1 MIFFKPIT
9 LFPLIESD
17 SMNSDIW
24 TDSSIRELSDEDI
37 KNFHD
42 IVLRDVKN
50 KYSSDEDKLILQ
62 NNLDLWLYCLRI
74 TRKEIE
80 LQLSQHKTNLKA
92 NIKELID
99 NSADEFQIQDLKLE
113 EERWRNN
120 AMKFLN
126 AVERKTLYVK
136 LIMNDEE

>member
-1 MIFFKPIT
+1 
-9 LFPLIESD
+9 
-17 SMNSDIW
+17 MNSDIW
-24 TDSSIRELSDEDI
+24 TDSLIRELSDDDI

-50 KYSSDEDKLILQ
+50 KYSTDEDKSILQ

-80 LQLSQHKTNLKA
+80 LQLSQHKTNLKS
-92 NIKELID
+92 NVKELYE
-99 NSADEFQIQDLKLE
+99 NSAENSEIQDLKLE

-136 LIMNDEE
+136 LILNDEETN

>member
-1 MIFFKPIT
+1 
-9 LFPLIESD
+9 
-17 SMNSDIW
+17 MNSDIW
-24 TDSSIRELSDEDI
+24 TDSLIRELSDDDI

-50 KYSSDEDKLILQ
+50 KYSTDEDKSILQ

-80 LQLSQHKTNLKA
+80 LQLSQHKNNLKS
-92 NIKELID
+92 NVKELYE
-99 NSADEFQIQDLKLE
+99 NSAENSEIQDLKLE

-136 LIMNDEE
+136 LILNDEETN

>member
-1 MIFFKPIT
+1 MQ
-9 LFPLIESD
+9 
-17 SMNSDIW
+17 MNSDIW
-24 TDSSIRELSDEDI
+24 TDSLIRELSDDDI

-50 KYSSDEDKLILQ
+50 KYSTDEDKSILQ

-80 LQLSQHKTNLKA
+80 LQLSQHRTNLKS
-92 NIKELID
+92 NVKELYE
-99 NSADEFQIQDLKLE
+99 NSAEDSEIQDLKLE

-136 LIMNDEE
+136 LILNDEETN

>member
-1 MIFFKPIT
+1 
-9 LFPLIESD
+9 
-17 SMNSDIW
+17 MNSDIW
-24 TDSSIRELSDEDI
+24 TDSLIRELSDDDI

-50 KYSSDEDKLILQ
+50 KYSTDEDKSILQ

-80 LQLSQHKTNLKA
+80 LQLSQHRTNLKS
-92 NIKELID
+92 NVKELYE
-99 NSADEFQIQDLKLE
+99 NSAEDSEIQDLKLE

-136 LIMNDEE
+136 LILNDEETN

>member
-1 MIFFKPIT
+1 MH
-9 LFPLIESD
+9 
-17 SMNSDIW
+17 SDIW
-24 TDSSIRELSDEDI
+24 TDSSIRDLSDDDI

-50 KYSSDEDKLILQ
+50 KYSTDEDKTILQ

-92 NIKELID
+92 NIKELLD
-99 NSADEFQIQDLKLE
+99 NSADDFEIQDLKLE

-136 LIMNDEE
+136 LIINNEESI

>member
-1 MIFFKPIT
+1 
-9 LFPLIESD
+9 
-17 SMNSDIW
+17 MNIDIW
-24 TDSSIRELSDEDI
+24 TDSLIKHLSDDDI

-42 IVLRDVKN
+42 IVLIDVKN
-50 KYSSDEDKLILQ
+50 KYSNDEDKSILL

-92 NIKELID
+92 NIKELIE
-99 NSADEFQIQDLKLE
+99 NSAEESEIEDLKLE

-136 LIMNDEE
+136 MILANEE

>member
-1 MIFFKPIT
+1 
-9 LFPLIESD
+9 
-17 SMNSDIW
+17 MNIDIW
-24 TDSSIRELSDEDI
+24 TDSLIKYLSDDDI

-42 IVLRDVKN
+42 IVLIDVKN
-50 KYSSDEDKLILQ
+50 KYSNDEDKSILL

-92 NIKELID
+92 NIKELIE
-99 NSADEFQIQDLKLE
+99 NSAEESEIEDLKLE

-136 LIMNDEE
+136 MILANEE